1 MVYELSST
9 ATTNRDVATRTTV
22 QHVRRDTKRDTLAI
36 RRDREEYKMSTRDV
50 NPRSNWH
57 VRIHDQPI
65 SLKKSIIIEE
75 KTQDDCISTTKCVG

>member
-65 SLKKSIIIEE
+65 SLKKNIIIEE
-75 KTQDDCISTTKCVG
+75 KTQDDCISTTQCVG